1 MMKKV
6 CNILSGIVFII
17 LLALAILMFV
27 PNFIG
32 YKGIAVISGS
42 MEPKIPVG
50 SIVYAKEAEFSDLEV
65 GDVISYK
72 INNDTMVTHRI
83 YSIDEKK
90 QTVVT
95 KGDANEKVD
104 TAEVKSNQIV
114 GKVAMS
120 IPLIGYI
127 TIYAKT
133 PIGIIAICA
142 IAAILILLNFLPDI
156 FEKEN
161 KKEEETK

>member
-32 YKGIAVISGS
+32 YKGFAVISGS

-50 SIVYAKEAEFSDLEV
+50 SIVYAKEAAFSDLEV

-90 QTVVT
+90 QTVAT

>member
-32 YKGIAVISGS
+32 YKGFAVISGS

-50 SIVYAKEAEFSDLEV
+50 SIVYAKEAAFSDLEV

-142 IAAILILLNFLPDI
+142 IAAVLILLNFLPDI

>member
-1 MMKKV
+1 
-6 CNILSGIVFII
+6 
-17 LLALAILMFV
+17 
-27 PNFIG
+27 
-32 YKGIAVISGS
+32 
-42 MEPKIPVG
+42 
-50 SIVYAKEAEFSDLEV
+50 
-65 GDVISYK
+65 
-72 INNDTMVTHRI
+72 MVTHRI

-142 IAAILILLNFLPDI
+142 IAAVLILLNFLPDI

>member
-1 MMKKV
+1 MLKKQ
-6 CNILSGIVFII
+6 
-17 LLALAILMFV
+17 
-27 PNFIG
+27 NFLIW
-32 YKGIAVISGS
+32 KW
-42 MEPKIPVG
+42 
-50 SIVYAKEAEFSDLEV
+50 

-127 TIYAKT
+127 TIYAKN
-133 PIGIIAICA
+133 PYRNYCNLCHCCYSYFIK
-142 IAAILILLNFLPDI
+142 LL
-156 FEKEN
+156 
-161 KKEEETK
+161 T

>member
-32 YKGIAVISGS
+32 YKGFAVISGS

-50 SIVYAKEAEFSDLEV
+50 SIVYAKEAAFSDLEV

>member
-32 YKGIAVISGS
+32 YKGFAVISGS

-104 TAEVKSNQIV
+104 TAEVKSDQIV

-133 PIGIIAICA
+133 PIGIIAICT
-142 IAAILILLNFLPDI
+142 IAAVLILLNFLPDI

>member
-32 YKGIAVISGS
+32 YKGFAVISGS

-50 SIVYAKEAEFSDLEV
+50 SIVYAKEAAFSDLEV
-65 GDVISYK
+65 GDVITYRLSG
-72 INNDTMVTHRI
+72 DTVVTHRVVEI
-83 YSIDEKK
+83 NKDE
-90 QTVVT
+90 QSVVT